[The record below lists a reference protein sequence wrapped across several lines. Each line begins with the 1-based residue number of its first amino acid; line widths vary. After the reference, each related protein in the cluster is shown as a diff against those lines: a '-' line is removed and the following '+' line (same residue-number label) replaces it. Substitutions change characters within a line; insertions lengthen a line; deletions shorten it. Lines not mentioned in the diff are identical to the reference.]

1 MGKELNKL
9 TLIGRE
15 EKRGKKYPLYL
26 ERISLIISIFF
37 TIYLVNMILN
47 NYDINVWLKIPLNFC
62 LAPIFALSIA
72 EVIGRN
78 IQKIFS

>member
-47 NYDINVWLKIPLNFC
+47 NYDINIWLKIPLNFC
-62 LAPIFALSIA
+62 LAPIFALSMA

>member
-1 MGKELNKL
+1 MGKELNEL

-62 LAPIFALSIA
+62 LAPIFALSMA

>member
-47 NYDINVWLKIPLNFC
+47 NYDVNVWLKIPLNFC